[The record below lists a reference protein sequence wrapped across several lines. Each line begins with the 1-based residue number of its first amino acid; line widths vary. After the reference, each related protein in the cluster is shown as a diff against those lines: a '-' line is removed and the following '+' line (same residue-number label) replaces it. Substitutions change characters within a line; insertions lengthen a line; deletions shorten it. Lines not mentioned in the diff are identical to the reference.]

1 MIKSLHSATVHSRN
15 VSCTEDGWFTLCMK
29 NAFRGCVFV
38 CVCAHAPDLRL
49 CVRFLLQKL
58 FFFFF
63 RFVLSFRTWFCLF
76 NLCLQFWFLMWGTK
90 DVVTNR
96 LLRCTLACLL
106 RLLVETRAF
115 TTYFLL
121 ETEIVRKAWQTSD
134 GVRRNVCRW
143 TTMIARH
150 WWSSQQEEEE
160 E

>member
-1 MIKSLHSATVHSRN
+1 MQLCTQEMYPVLKMVGSLCAWRTHFEGV
-15 VSCTEDGWFTLCMK
+15 CL
-29 NAFRGCVFV
+29 
-38 CVCAHAPDLRL
+38 CVCARTPLMFDFVWDFSRKN
-49 CVRFLLQKL
+49 CFYL
-58 FFFFF
+58 FIW
-63 RFVLSFRTWFCLF
+63 FVLISSLSFRTWFCLF

-90 DVVTNR
+90 NVVTNR

-115 TTYFLL
+115 TTYFFL

-134 GVRRNVCRW
+134 GVRRKVCRC